1 MATAEAQPY
10 VDPRRLGEP
19 PPMAQQIA
27 ALKQPSAVRPAP
39 LPIAK
44 QPRPAAPTPIPT
56 PEQMAGDQGFVQS
69 LSKAG
74 PKDIGTLRAE
84 EYALTN
90 QAAKEQGL
98 AKTEEAAS
106 LAKAEK
112 SRSELMQEQAE
123 QQKQAIEQHK
133 RDLQEASPFAP
144 TPETAKDIAGLFSL
158 ISVAAFGSGG
168 KGRYSG
174 MQTLASLTGAMK
186 GYQAGRKDVFEQDI
200 KNFEENLKV
209 LKSHNDKVNALYEDA
224 MKLMSTNKELG
235 LQKIQQLI
243 AEDNTGI
250 AARLARSGQYQ
261 ALGELLNKTT
271 TALQKTQETKNKLS
285 NDLSK
290 LKFESDL
297 RIKEKQAEKALKFG
311 PNVGGAIA
319 NIYRATGFEL
329 PKEDAF
335 KVIQAGQGLRAVDS
349 LQQKL
354 ADKDVQTGLRAIPS
368 TFFEKVKSLTDPAEI
383 NQAIDELDAN
393 QKTVLALKDSLLVA
407 LTIEQARSGT
417 RVPVFTQKTVGPI
430 LALTNYQPQTYNAL
444 LNERKDELY
453 GIGGDNGLSRD
464 AMSKVARI
472 SASETAAPTAPA
484 APAATNKPVPTE
496 ADRARGRSNPTSR
509 TNFINHFGVE
519 P

>member
-1 MATAEAQPY
+1 
-10 VDPRRLGEP
+10 
-19 PPMAQQIA
+19 
-27 ALKQPSAVRPAP
+27 
-39 LPIAK
+39 
-44 QPRPAAPTPIPT
+44 
-56 PEQMAGDQGFVQS
+56 
-69 LSKAG
+69 
-74 PKDIGTLRAE
+74 
-84 EYALTN
+84 
-90 QAAKEQGL
+90 
-98 AKTEEAAS
+98 
-106 LAKAEK
+106 
-112 SRSELMQEQAE
+112 
-123 QQKQAIEQHK
+123 
-133 RDLQEASPFAP
+133 
-144 TPETAKDIAGLFSL
+144 
-158 ISVAAFGSGG
+158 
-168 KGRYSG
+168 
-174 MQTLASLTGAMK
+174 MK

-271 TALQKTQETKNKLS
+271 TALQKTKETKDKLAG
-285 NDLSK
+285 DFSK
-290 LKFESDL
+290 LQFESNL

-407 LTIEQARSGT
+407 LTIEQARSGS

-453 GIGGDNGLSRD
+453 GIGGDNGLTRD